1 MRSPSVF
8 FLLAV
13 AGTALSGCAS
23 GFDDAY
29 IGSAAITDGP
39 GGDGLSGDEPSGD
52 PNGGDLPAGAGDNSI
67 VFTDGS
73 RVVDGSARTVLTIND
88 DPDDSSLFASA
99 TVLVDPG
106 QAIGF
111 VGEQQVAI
119 FEQKTTDPGIEV
131 AGPLA
136 ATWFQPHQVE
146 DSEYSEF
153 RRISPS
159 QGIDVELQYWDF
171 TDGDSGTANY
181 VAHFRDATNDQDA
194 WFFGE
199 ADGQASRTT
208 TDELANLGTPTL
220 NYQGSY
226 VGQAKTTG
234 WGQASTYQSRD
245 GAWRVQGH
253 AAVNLDLGANELT
266 GTLTPQFWEK
276 TESDGTI
283 VQLDVHRQPGD
294 EYVALSS
301 SAVDP
306 GGAPPVANPADVAAF
321 HTANIQLEGNITDA
335 GAINGTAKVISP
347 DVIVSQTQG
356 VATLP
361 DQYTTGGWVNG
372 DQALSAA
379 TYGTGA
385 EKIGGVFGVYAVNP
399 SPRGGDTGINDD
411 QRGTFDLQGGFGV
424 SQGGDP
430 IDAVPAPVPTP

>member
-39 GGDGLSGDEPSGD
+39 GGDGLSGDEPSGED
-52 PNGGDLPAGAGDNSI
+52 NGGDLPAGAGDNSI

-73 RVVDGSARTVLTIND
+73 RVVDGTARTALTINT
-88 DPDDSSLFASA
+88 DPNDPNQFTTA

-106 QAIGF
+106 QPIGF

-119 FEQKTTDPGIEV
+119 FEHKTSNPE
-131 AGPLA
+131 
-136 ATWFQPHQVE
+136 VE
-146 DSEYSEF
+146 DANAAADFWLEDHAVEGSVYSEF

-159 QGIDVELQYWDF
+159 EGVDVELQYWDF
-171 TDGDSGTANY
+171 TGAAGTENY

-199 ADGQASRTT
+199 ADNAASRTT
-208 TDELANLGTPTL
+208 ADQIAALGGATL

-253 AAVNLDLGANELT
+253 AEVSLDLGADQLN

-276 TESDGTI
+276 TESDGTL
-283 VQLDVHRQPGD
+283 VQIDVHRQPGD
-294 EYVALSS
+294 EYVVLSTLT
-301 SAVDP
+301 VDP
-306 GGAPPVANPADVAAF
+306 ANPVPPIANPTDIAAF
-321 HTANIQLEGNITDA
+321 HNAEVQLEGTITDQ
-335 GAINGTAKVISP
+335 GAINGTATV
-347 DVIVSQTQG
+347 V
-356 VATLP
+356 
-361 DQYTTGGWVNG
+361 
-372 DQALSAA
+372 
-379 TYGTGA
+379 
-385 EKIGGVFGVYAVNP
+385 
-399 SPRGGDTGINDD
+399 
-411 QRGTFDLQGGFGV
+411 
-424 SQGGDP
+424 
-430 IDAVPAPVPTP
+430 DAG